1 MLSFMVLVR
10 VLNPTQFGYWVF
22 FLGVYTL
29 LDMLRSGLLGGAA
42 VKFYTSDETEEN
54 LNQIEKSV
62 LQLAFKLSFVSFLA
76 PLVYYLFDW
85 GIESSDIEV
94 LALGIVPLSF
104 ISSFSVVATW
114 FSQAK
119 QNFKAIF
126 QIRMLS
132 QVTFLLLVLVGWY
145 LEFGLVE
152 IFYAYLF
159 SNILSTS
166 VVLLTQRVKLND
178 LVGRSK
184 AWEKKLFSFGK
195 YSMGTIL
202 GSNLLRNSDTYLLMG
217 LLNATSVAI
226 YNVPGRIMAL
236 LDIPIQAFSSAD
248 YPRLVDWAK
257 REKWVELQ
265 NAFNKGI
272 GLSILVVWPAAIL
285 VFAFADFVV
294 WVIAGSQYENSVLI
308 LRIFAVFAMLLPLD
322 RYAGMMLDALGIPK
336 KNMTK
341 MWIMLSANIIFD
353 VLVLKLG
360 YGVNAVAMVSIAT
373 YAIGVGLGFFYLKG
387 RVQLQIL
394 KSVASAFQ
402 LILLKVRR

>member
-10 VLNPTQFGYWVF
+10 VLNPTHFGYWVF
-22 FLGVYTL
+22 FMGVYTL
-29 LDMLRSGLLGGAA
+29 LDMVRSGLLGGAA

-76 PLVYYLFDW
+76 PLIYYLFDW
-85 GIESSDIEV
+85 GVESSDLEV

-119 QNFKAIF
+119 QNFKVIF
-126 QIRMLS
+126 RIRMLS
-132 QVTFLLLVLVGWY
+132 QVSFLLLVLLGWY
-145 LEFGLVE
+145 LDFGLVE
-152 IFYAYLF
+152 IFYAYLL
-159 SNILSTS
+159 SNILSALM
-166 VVLLTQRVKLND
+166 VLLNQRVKLSN
-178 LVGRSK
+178 LAGRSK

-202 GSNLLRNSDTYLLMG
+202 GSNLLRNSDTYLLMA

-308 LRIFAVFAMLLPLD
+308 LRIFSVFAMLLPLD
-322 RYAGMMLDALGIPK
+322 RYAGMMLDALGIPQ
-336 KNMTK
+336 KNMRK
-341 MWIMLSANIIFD
+341 MWIMLGANVIFD
-353 VLVLKLG
+353 ILVLKMG
-360 YGVNAVAMVSIAT
+360 YGVNAVAAVSIAT
-373 YAIGVGLGFFYLKG
+373 YTVGVGIGFMYLKG
-387 RVQLQIL
+387 RVKLQIFRSL
-394 KSVASAFQ
+394 SSAFQ
-402 LILLKVRR
+402 LILLKLRR